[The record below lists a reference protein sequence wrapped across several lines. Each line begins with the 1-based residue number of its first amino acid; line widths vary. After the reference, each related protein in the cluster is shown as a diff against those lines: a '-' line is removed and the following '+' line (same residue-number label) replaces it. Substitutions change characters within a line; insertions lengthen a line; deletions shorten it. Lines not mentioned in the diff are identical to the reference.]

1 MKFKILSHAGLL
13 VEAEGTRLVVDPWIL
28 GSCYWRS
35 WWNYPKAARFC
46 TEDVSYIYMT
56 HIHWD
61 HFHGP
66 SLRKFPQSTTILVPK
81 AFSMR
86 LRDDLAD
93 FNFKAIVEL
102 PHGKTVRLARELS
115 VTSYQFDILDSSLVI
130 EDGKTTIFD
139 MNDCK
144 IAGWPLRQIMRRH
157 PRVDFMLRSHSSAQP
172 YPFCFDAEDKEDL
185 RFRNNEDYLADFVAS
200 ARLLKARCAI
210 PFASNHCFL
219 HEETWRYN
227 DTVVNPLHVKEYFD
241 GHKPA
246 GSECVVMVAGD
257 SWDDQKGFQLQEQNF
272 FTNREQHLQKYAE
285 EMAPVLREQYRKEL
299 NAKIS
304 FRDFDSYFGKLM
316 KSLPWFS
323 RFLFKPIVVFELH
336 GQPDVH
342 WVLDF
347 DRKQVYES
355 KGGAPNYSICFRVHP
370 LVLRDCVQKGMLTV
384 FLPSKRMTV
393 RLRKGCVKDYMILT
407 RVFDLFDYGFL
418 PLRGMLTFRSF
429 QNWTR
434 RWREIAHFAMLALR
448 AMFKRNQQDA
458 LAEFVP
464 RTAL

>member
-13 VEAEGTRLVVDPWIL
+13 VEARGTKLVVDPWVL

-35 WWNYPKAARFC
+35 WWNYPKAAKFSA
-46 TEDVSYIYMT
+46 EDVSYLYLT

-66 SLRKFPQSTTILVPK
+66 SLRKFPKSTTVLVPN
-81 AFSMR
+81 AFSTR
-86 LRDDLAD
+86 LLDDLAD
-93 FNFKAIVEL
+93 FGFKTVVEL
-102 PHGKTVRLARELS
+102 PHGKAVRLAPGLS
-115 VTSYQFDILDSSLVI
+115 VTSYQFDIDSALVI
-130 EDGKTTIFD
+130 DDGKTTIVD

-144 IAGWPLRQIMRRH
+144 ITGWPLRQMLRRH

-185 RFRNNEDYLADFVAS
+185 RLRDNEDYVADFVAS
-200 ARLLKARCAI
+200 ASLVKPRYAV

-227 DTVVNPLHVKEYFD
+227 DTVVNPLRVKEYFD
-241 GHKPA
+241 SHKPA
-246 GSECVVMVAGD
+246 DTECVVMVAGD
-257 SWDDQKGFQLQEQNF
+257 SWDDQSGFQLQEQDF
-272 FTNREQHLQKYAE
+272 FTNREQHLREYAE
-285 EMAPVLREQYRKEL
+285 EMAPVLREQYRKEQEVNML
-299 NAKIS
+299 
-304 FRDFDSYFGKLM
+304 FRDFDNYFTRLM

-323 RFLFKPIVVFELH
+323 HFLFKPIVVFELH
-336 GQPDVH
+336 GRPDVH

-355 KGGAPNYSICFRVHP
+355 KGGVPNYSICFRVPP

-393 RLRKGCVKDYMILT
+393 KLKKGCVKDYLILSKI
-407 RVFDLFDYGFL
+407 FDLFDYRFL
-418 PLRGMLTFRSF
+418 PLSGMLTLRSL
-429 QNWTR
+429 QNWRR
-434 RWREIAHFAMLALR
+434 RWREIAHFATLALR
-448 AMFKRNQQDA
+448 AMFKRDQRDA